1 MFQLQI
7 VFVPPFQK
15 TAKKYR
21 MHSSIFY
28 NVHGRYLEWSNFC
41 IFRVL
46 SSILPVFKGLEN
58 KTFHFQDSLVGT
70 FLNVFRFCRLHVSW
84 QALDLGLNREGRKA
98 RAKASISWHGGGG
111 RGQLVSAVVAFSCM
125 GASFLFTGSTA
136 NYT

>member
-1 MFQLQI
+1 
-7 VFVPPFQK
+7 
-15 TAKKYR
+15 